1 MATKNISITEE
12 AYNRLTRLR
21 KKNESFSEI
30 IIDITGNVKLMD
42 FFGAI
47 SKISGD
53 NLEKTINTLRNK
65 ENKIQ
70 AQKIKEIFKK

>member
-1 MATKNISITEE
+1 MATKNISITDE

-21 KKNESFSEI
+21 KRNESFSEI

-47 SKISGD
+47 SKNSGD
-53 NLEKTINTLRNK
+53 KLEKKIHALRNK
-65 ENKIQ
+65 ETNFQDK
-70 AQKIKEIFKK
+70 KLREIFKI